1 MTIVKSETIS
11 LEEESKA
18 GLSSLVQQT
27 TQVGAG
33 FLVMLL
39 LTGGQPPDYIV
50 ALSFVAGVVF
60 VAWSE
65 YKRLTKPNMLW
76 SATKSDKISNLLLD
90 SKVKTT
96 QPTLEYLALKA
107 QQHPRQSNKRRIA
120 LTQLIRAIKES
131 SKLYSMDTSKFPPDV
146 YNKALE
152 ETLSYVCHQIDNYD
166 SEKVKVITWVNTL
179 LQLKIFDEIRCYSEK
194 GHREKYQIQLSRD
207 EQQEKAEWWAAKLR
221 EM

>member
-1 MTIVKSETIS
+1 MTRVNSETIS
-11 LEEESKA
+11 LYEEAKA
-18 GLSSLVQQT
+18 GLSSLVKQT
-27 TQVGAG
+27 AQVGAS

-39 LTGGQPPDYIV
+39 LTGGKPPGYTV
-50 ALSFVAGVVF
+50 ALSFVGGVAF

-65 YKRLTKPNMLW
+65 HKRLTKPNMLW
-76 SATKSDKISNLLLD
+76 SATKSDEISDLLLD
-90 SKVKTT
+90 SQVKKT

-131 SKLYSMDTSKFPPDV
+131 SKLYGMDPSKFPPDV

-152 ETLSYVCHQIDNYD
+152 ETLFYVCHKVDNYD

-179 LQLKIFDEIRCYSEK
+179 LQWKIFDELRCYSEK
-194 GHREKYQIQLSRD
+194 VHQEKHQVKHRD
-207 EQQEKAEWWAAKLR
+207 EQQEKVEWWAAKLR
-221 EM
+221 